1 MSDTEKP
8 EQGQHPG
15 PHHRHDHDHHAPPA
29 SFDEVRTMAI
39 ESLLIEKGLISAE
52 EVDHV
57 IATFV
62 SDIGPMYGAKVIA
75 RAWVD
80 PAYKQRLLQDGN
92 QALAEMGFG
101 EVVEHLASAVYSDL
115 IALENT
121 PAVHHV
127 VVCTLCSPVTRGIS

>member
-8 EQGQHPG
+8 EHGQPPA
-15 PHHRHDHDHHAPPA
+15 PHHGHDHADHHTRPA

-52 EVDHV
+52 EVDNV

-75 RAWVD
+75 RV
-80 PAYKQRLLQDGN
+80 G
-92 QALAEMGFG
+92 G
-101 EVVEHLASAVYSDL
+101 SS
-115 IALENT
+115 I
-121 PAVHHV
+121 
-127 VVCTLCSPVTRGIS
+127 